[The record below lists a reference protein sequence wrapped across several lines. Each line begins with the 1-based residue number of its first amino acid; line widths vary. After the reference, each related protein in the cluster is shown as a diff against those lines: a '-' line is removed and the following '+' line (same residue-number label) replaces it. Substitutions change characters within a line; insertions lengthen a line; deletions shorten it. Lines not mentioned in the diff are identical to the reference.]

1 MLRLKYLSAMAP
13 NSNLI
18 RTKKELVPQI
28 QLIQAPV
35 TVPDKYEGRKVKELV
50 CLWLTEPD

>member
-1 MLRLKYLSAMAP
+1 MLRQKYRSAKAP
-13 NSNLI
+13 NSHLI

>member
-1 MLRLKYLSAMAP
+1 MLRQKYRSAKAP